1 MGSLVK
7 AYFCNQMH
15 HNSIIPHFH
24 HYRPSSLQNPISLF
38 AITSPSSSEPP
49 SPPVKHPLPQFGG
62 GGHFIIP
69 TIAVAAS
76 AWFFFRLHQ
85 YPPIIT
91 SPVDL
96 HLDLEEEGAIKELPL
111 ESKPGYVKALHFY
124 KIKPGTVLKLLDVF
138 DSDSYD
144 SLKARI
150 RLSAEWL
157 ETARRELEEVV
168 ERDPGRV
175 MEYSQVVDEL
185 MEILRDME
193 VYIDKCQKDNVKG
206 YLRSCN
212 RLLARVRRME
222 AQILNVLKEFHDDH
236 DQGGGGGDTY

>member
-7 AYFCNQMH
+7 TYCQYN
-15 HNSIIPHFH
+15 IPSFH
-24 HYRPSSLQNPISLF
+24 HYYRPSNLHNPISLF
-38 AITSPSSSEPP
+38 AITSPSISPTDPP
-49 SPPVKHPLPQFGG
+49 SSGYKQTQFGG
-62 GGHFIIP
+62 HLIIP
-69 TIAVAAS
+69 AVAVAAS
-76 AWFFFRLHQ
+76 AWFFLRLHR

-91 SPVDL
+91 APLDL
-96 HLDLEEEGAIKELPL
+96 ELEEEGAIKELPL
-111 ESKPGYVKALHFY
+111 QRKPGHVKALHFY
-124 KIKPGTVLKLLDVF
+124 KTKPGTVFKVIEVYAS
-138 DSDSYD
+138 SDGNYE

-185 MEILRDME
+185 MDLLRDME
-193 VYIDKCQKDNVKG
+193 VYVDQCEKDKVKG

-212 RLLARVRRME
+212 RLLARVRKME
-222 AQILNVLKEFHDDH
+222 ARILNALQEFHDDE
-236 DQGGGGGDTY
+236 DDEPGGDNQH